1 MTTRTVHEKR
11 ILKELR
17 GMPESALLKIEKV
30 IRLLKEDFLGK
41 KSDENSTERLLA
53 LCGSWKDTRPVQQQ
67 IEDVYAARVSA
78 EERDAIVEKALQAEI
93 SS

>member
-67 IEDVYAARVSA
+67 IEDVYAARTPS
-78 EERDAIVEKALQAEI
+78 EERESLR
-93 SS
+93 